1 MAAING
7 VKKSSVVKKAKG
19 KDSGKGKKVIVI
31 TVLISILLTL
41 LTVAVAWKF
50 EIEDRM
56 YDKFLVESK
65 AGQSQALRALRD
77 IAPGESID
85 GAVETVE
92 VPGNLVISNAL
103 PSNVDTANLRAS
115 GTIVANALITNNN
128 TYNPITQ
135 DIVLATSRQVDVDY
149 LETPGINE
157 GDYVDIRLKVY
168 RDNSSDTYKD
178 EIVCAKKEILYK
190 DMQGSIELMLS
201 ESEIL
206 NLNSAVVEAVDQ
218 THTAKLYVTKYVDPA
233 NQPKAQVTY
242 TGKGIQ
248 YTQEELAEAQ
258 NRLKAIQLGE
268 GEYSSPEVN
277 RESPIDEENMEQN
290 GEEAAN

>member
-7 VKKSSVVKKAKG
+7 VRKSSVVKKTKG
-19 KDSGKGKKVIVI
+19 KDSGKKVIAI
-31 TVLISILLTL
+31 TVIISILCTL
-41 LTVAVAWKF
+41 LAVVAVWKF
-50 EIEDRM
+50 ELEDRM

-77 IAPGESID
+77 IAPGENID
-85 GAVETVE
+85 GAVEIVE

-103 PSNVDTANLRAS
+103 PTNVDTSNLRAS
-115 GTIVANALITNNN
+115 GTIVSNAIITSTN
-128 TYNPITQ
+128 TYDPVTQ

-149 LETPGINE
+149 LETPGVNE

-168 RDNSSDTYKD
+168 KDNSSETYKD

-190 DMQGSIELMLS
+190 DQQGSIELMLS

-248 YTQEELAEAQ
+248 YTNEEILEAQ
-258 NRLKAIQLGE
+258 ERLKQMQSGE
-268 GEYSSPEVN
+268 GGFSSPEVN
-277 RESPIDEENMEQN
+277 RESPEIDESN
-290 GEEAAN
+290 GEEAIN

>member
-19 KDSGKGKKVIVI
+19 KNSGKKVITI
-31 TVLISILLTL
+31 TVLISVLATL
-41 LTVAVAWKF
+41 LTVAIAWKF

-85 GAVETVE
+85 GAVEVVE

-103 PSNVDTANLRAS
+103 PINVDTNNLRAS
-115 GTIVANALITNNN
+115 GTIVSNAIITTNNI
-128 TYNPITQ
+128 YDPMTQ

-149 LETPGINE
+149 LETPGVNE

-168 RDNSSDTYKD
+168 QDNSSETYKD

-190 DMQGSIELMLS
+190 NEQGSIELMLS

-248 YTQEELAEAQ
+248 YTQDEILEAQ
-258 NRLKAIQLGE
+258 NRLKAMQSGE
-268 GEYSSPEVN
+268 GSYSSPEVN
-277 RESPIDEENMEQN
+277 RESPVEESN
-290 GEEAAN
+290 GEEAVE